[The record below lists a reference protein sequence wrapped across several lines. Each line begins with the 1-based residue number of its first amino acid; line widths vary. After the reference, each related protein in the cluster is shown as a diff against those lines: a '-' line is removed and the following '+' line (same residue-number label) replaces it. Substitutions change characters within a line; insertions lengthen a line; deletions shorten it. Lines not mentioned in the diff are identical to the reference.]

1 MALSPA
7 TIGVVVALYALLW
20 IMWHGPALAWSRL
33 YRTPFAVLVALV
45 AGLGV
50 LSASWSIVPLLSYH
64 QALKFAL
71 VMWPLAIWSGALRTI
86 ALSQR
91 ATCALLLG
99 FMLSVVLLA
108 IQVFGD
114 FVFRAWLVGAMK
126 VPAAIKLN
134 VPVAA
139 FSILIWIV
147 PALLN
152 ARRWALGWRVSALGA
167 LALCAAAII
176 GGDGTAPKLALGVGI
191 GVWLVAQR
199 WPRLVL
205 YGIGVAVLSFHVLS
219 LTVPLAVYAR
229 PPLMTQIPDVSVRH
243 RIDVWA
249 SVDQLI
255 RIRPWLGYGLASS
268 SKIPPSAELSTVTGQ
283 PRHIP
288 LYPHNVL
295 LQAQLELGVLGVIAF
310 YCALGLAL
318 RGSFRATRAVQPAM
332 FAMLSATLSIWC
344 VGYPLW
350 RSTWIVWLAY
360 CAITIS
366 LVRGARR
373 AIEHS
378 H

>member
-20 IMWHGPALAWSRL
+20 LIWHGPALPWSRL
-33 YRTPFAVLVALV
+33 YRTPLAVLIALV

-50 LSASWSIVPLLSYH
+50 LSASWSIVPLLSHH

-71 VMWPLAIWSGALRTI
+71 VMWPLAIWSGVMRAS

-91 ATCALLLG
+91 AACALLLG
-99 FMLSVVLLA
+99 FMLGVVLLA

-147 PALLN
+147 PALLTT
-152 ARRWALGWRVSALGA
+152 RQWALGWRVSAIGA
-167 LALCAAAII
+167 LALCAGLII
-176 GGDGTAPKLALGVGI
+176 DGDGTAPKLALGVGSGI
-191 GVWLVAQR
+191 WLVAHR
-199 WPRLVL
+199 WPRLVR
-205 YGIGVAVLSFHVLS
+205 YGIAAGVLSFHVLS
-219 LTVPLAVYAR
+219 LTVPSAVYAR
-229 PPLMTQIPDVSVRH
+229 PTLMTQIPDVSVRH

-249 SVDQLI
+249 RIDQLI

-288 LYPHNVL
+288 LYPHNVV
-295 LQAQLELGVLGVIAF
+295 LQAQLELGVPGVIAF
-310 YCALGLAL
+310 YSALGLAL
-318 RGSFRATRAVQPAM
+318 RGSFRAARAVQPAM

-366 LVRGARR
+366 FAHGARG
-373 AIEHS
+373 AIEHP